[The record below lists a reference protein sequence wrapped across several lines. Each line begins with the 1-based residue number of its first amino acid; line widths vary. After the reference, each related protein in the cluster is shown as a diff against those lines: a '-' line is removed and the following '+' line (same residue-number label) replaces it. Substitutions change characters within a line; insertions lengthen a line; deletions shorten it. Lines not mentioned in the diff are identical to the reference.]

1 MLFSVNHAT
10 DQSKDRND
18 EERNLECKKKNGFSM
33 TNNFLSGGDLS
44 AMPVRG
50 QMSDRGMNSAIQSPS
65 SLLSAMR
72 NNIDDSQQTVDNTVG
87 TSLQRQGTMIKST
100 DDSNQSTLIST
111 SSNSSSS
118 SSSSSSNI
126 SRNGNSKDKSAM
138 KKGFLDSGR
147 VKQKPIYPE
156 SGSGEGSGGSK
167 GGALARVMDK
177 CHVINMADMSSTP
190 PIPTEFSKKTPNTTI
205 GSRSGSYSDV
215 GSTDNRN
222 VNRSHSALSNINT
235 ASCLALPSQVRM
247 SNAISRPPLL
257 SAFLLSCTA
266 LQCTVP
272 YC

>member
-190 PIPTEFSKKTPNTTI
+190 PILTECSKKTPNTTI

-215 GSTDNRN
+215 GS
-222 VNRSHSALSNINT
+222 HSALSNINT
-235 ASCLALPSQVRM
+235 TSCLALPSQVRM
-247 SNAISRPPLL
+247 SNAILRPPLL
-257 SAFLLSCTA
+257 SAFPLSCTA